1 MMKKLFFTF
10 FLIFTLFLPLS
21 AQVRL
26 GNFSQKGV
34 ATQEMKDDGLVAAHS
49 SLPLNTI
56 LKVKNEANGKEVEV
70 KVTNRISNSPNRIID
85 LSSAAFKALELKNGG
100 TVTISVNTAVAAIV
114 PPAKAST
121 ASSRNGQTSASQT
134 PDAVAVQPG
143 AQSVPLQTTTM
154 PGTTVTSGQLP
165 GINVV
170 VTNSTPV
177 TAPTVP
183 APAASVATPYPVYPP
198 TYPPVYPQPSSRS
211 EPNNGDRIIVINTNP
226 NPSYP
231 PPAYTPAPV
240 YAPAPAPVPA
250 TPVPAPA
257 PTSAPAASSSKNNS
271 AYLAWLMA
279 MTVEAREARA
289 AREER
294 EMREARE
301 EREIREMRI
310 AREEREA
317 REIREMREEREA
329 REMRELRLAQLARE
343 EREAREARE
352 RMEEIY

>member
-49 SLPLNTI
+49 SLPLNTV

-70 KVTNRISNSPNRIID
+70 KVTNRISNSPSRVID
-85 LSSAAFKALELKNGG
+85 LSAAAYKALELKKDGV
-100 TVTISVNTAVAAIV
+100 VTISVNTAVASIV
-114 PPAKAST
+114 TPARVTT
-121 ASSRNGQTSASQT
+121 ANSRNGQASTGQN
-134 PDAVAVQPG
+134 PDVVVVQPG
-143 AQSVPLQTTTM
+143 VSQGVPVQTTTV

-177 TAPTVP
+177 TAPNVP
-183 APAASVATPYPVYPP
+183 APAAPYYPP
-198 TYPPVYPQPSSRS
+198 TYPPPIYYPQMYSRG

-226 NPSYP
+226 NPTYP
-231 PPAYTPAPV
+231 PPASTPAPAQ
-240 YAPAPAPVPA
+240 APA
-250 TPVPAPA
+250 
-257 PTSAPAASSSKNNS
+257 SAPAASKSQNNG

-301 EREIREMRI
+301 AREMREMRI

-317 REIREMREEREA
+317 REIRE
-329 REMRELRLAQLARE
+329 ARE

-352 RMEEIY
+352 ARASQIAREEREAREARDAMEAF

>member
-10 FLIFTLFLPLS
+10 FLIFTLFLPLW

-49 SLPLNTI
+49 SLPLNTVI
-56 LKVKNEANGKEVEV
+56 KVKNEANSKEVDV
-70 KVTNRISNSPNRIID
+70 KITNRIGNSPSRIID
-85 LSSAAFKALELKNGG
+85 LSPAAFKALELKRDGI
-100 TVTISVNTAVAAIV
+100 VTISVNSA
-114 PPAKAST
+114 
-121 ASSRNGQTSASQT
+121 ASSALAAAAPAAARAAANRGNGQTSGTA
-134 PDAVAVQPG
+134 AAQPG
-143 AQSVPLQTTTM
+143 ATQYVPVQTTTTA

-170 VTNSTPV
+170 VTNSSPITTPS
-177 TAPTVP
+177 A
-183 APAASVATPYPVYPP
+183 PVYPP
-198 TYPPVYPQPSSRS
+198 AYPPPVYPAYPPPVYPPAYSRS
-211 EPNNGDRIIVINTNP
+211 EPNSGDRIIVINTNP

-231 PPAYTPAPV
+231 PPASAPL
-240 YAPAPAPVPA
+240 PAPAA
-250 TPVPAPA
+250 APA
-257 PTSAPAASSSKNNS
+257 SAPAQATSAPQNNS
-271 AYLAWLMA
+271 AYLAWMMA
-279 MTVEAREARA
+279 MTVEAREMRA

-301 EREIREMRI
+301 AREIRELRI

-329 REMRELRLAQLARE
+329 REAREAITAQIARE
-343 EREAREARE
+343 EREAREARDALDGLIIGE
-352 RMEEIY
+352 LSR